1 MIIAS
6 QTQQHQQQILI
17 TPMPVKPKCAAGVY
31 DCKLCYYNKTCSHDI
46 YLCRDAFL
54 YTSAGESLCCENF
67 SMNNR
72 HCTHGGGLVCSKWR
86 SITKRMLDKGK
97 VKNRDGTL

>member
-17 TPMPVKPKCAAGVY
+17 TPMPVKPKCASGVY
-31 DCKLCYYNKTCSHDI
+31 DCHNCHYDKYCSHTI
-46 YLCRDAFL
+46 YLCRDAFK
-54 YTSAGESLCCENF
+54 YTAFGLDISCPNF
-67 SMNNR
+67 DFNNYT
-72 HCTHGGGLVCSKWR
+72 CTHGGGVNCSKWR
-86 SITKRMLDKGK
+86 SRTKRMLDKGK